1 MKLKSEKEIFLI
13 LHNIRSLYNVGSIFR
28 TAEAAGIKKIFLTGY
43 TGKPVDRFGKIR
55 PEIQKTALGAERN
68 VEWEHCRDI
77 GKLIKKLKT
86 GREVRPPRGGRT
98 SIVALE
104 QSSKAIDYKKF
115 KPRFPL
121 ALILGNEVRG
131 LSKRILEKCD
141 AIIEIPM
148 KGKKESLNV
157 SVAAGIALFNF

>member
-86 GREVRPPRGGRT
+86 GREVRPPPGGRGFI
-98 SIVALE
+98 SG
-104 QSSKAIDYKKF
+104 
-115 KPRFPL
+115 P
-121 ALILGNEVRG
+121 
-131 LSKRILEKCD
+131 
-141 AIIEIPM
+141 
-148 KGKKESLNV
+148 GKNAKSE
-157 SVAAGIALFNF
+157 G